1 MGSND
6 FTESTQDMHR
16 RQLTELSRQ
25 LIEAQEKIKVYELG
39 ASFEPI
45 EEGAEPNAAQL
56 WGKLLSGGTHTR
68 QTIIGQAMRSN
79 ELARACFA
87 QDHEG
92 RLNHLEYELQDVQ
105 AKLSATL
112 GFDAPQPLF
121 ALTVAV
127 QALKNIMVEGIAQ
140 RSQVLITDADYP
152 ADLLDNDDDFPAE
165 AGVAEKI
172 TEQLKT
178 AGIDLQS
185 ICGYEW
191 HTTLDVPD
199 TSICT
204 DHFCGTVNPLHAESH
219 SCAGCGSSLSHEEA
233 ERIEMA
239 K

>member
-6 FTESTQDMHR
+6 FTESTQDMYR
-16 RQLTELSRQ
+16 RQ
-25 LIEAQEKIKVYELG
+25 LIEAQEKIKAYELG

-45 EEGAEPNAAQL
+45 EEGAELNAAQL
-56 WGKLLSGGTHTR
+56 WGKLLSASTHTR

-191 HTTLDVPD
+191 EGEPVPL
-199 TSICT
+199 
-204 DHFCGTVNPLHAESH
+204 HALGLHKCGKVNPLHADAHE
-219 SCAGCGSSLSHEEA
+219 CNCGQALTHEEA

>member
-6 FTESTQDMHR
+6 FTESTQDMYR
-16 RQLTELSRQ
+16 RQLIELSRQ
-25 LIEAQEKIKVYELG
+25 LIEAQEKIKAYELG

-45 EEGAEPNAAQL
+45 EEGAELNAAQL
-56 WGKLLSGGTHTR
+56 WGKLLSASTHTR

-79 ELARACFA
+79 EQARACFA
-87 QDHEG
+87 QDHER
-92 RLNHLEYELQDVQ
+92 RLNHLTYELEDVQ
-105 AKLSATL
+105 ANLSTAL
-112 GFDAPQPLF
+112 GFDAPQPLY

-127 QALKNIMVEGIAQ
+127 QALRNIMVEGIAQ
-140 RSQVLITDADYP
+140 RSQVLFTEQEAEI
-152 ADLLDNDDDFPAE
+152 DLDFPAE

-172 TEQLKT
+172 GEQLKT

-191 HTTLDVPD
+191 EGEPVPL
-199 TSICT
+199 
-204 DHFCGTVNPLHAESH
+204 HALGLHKCGKVNPLHADAHE
-219 SCAGCGSSLSHEEA
+219 CNCGQALTHEEA

>member
-6 FTESTQDMHR
+6 FTESTQDMYR
-16 RQLTELSRQ
+16 RQ
-25 LIEAQEKIKVYELG
+25 LIEAQEKIKAYELG
-39 ASFEPI
+39 ASFEPT
-45 EEGAEPNAAQL
+45 EEGAELNAAQL
-56 WGKLLSGGTHTR
+56 WGKLLSASTHTR
-68 QTIIGQAMRSN
+68 QTIIGQAIRSN

-140 RSQVLITDADYP
+140 RSQVLFTEQEAEI
-152 ADLLDNDDDFPAE
+152 DLDFPAE

-172 TEQLKT
+172 GEQLKS
-178 AGIDLQS
+178 AGIDTQS
-185 ICGYEW
+185 ICRYSWEGE
-191 HTTLDVPD
+191 
-199 TSICT
+199 ST
-204 DHFCGTVNPLHAESH
+204 DACDAGVHECRMVNPLHAEAH
-219 SCAGCGSSLSHEEA
+219 ECDPRHCGATLTHEEA
-233 ERIEMA
+233 ERIDMA